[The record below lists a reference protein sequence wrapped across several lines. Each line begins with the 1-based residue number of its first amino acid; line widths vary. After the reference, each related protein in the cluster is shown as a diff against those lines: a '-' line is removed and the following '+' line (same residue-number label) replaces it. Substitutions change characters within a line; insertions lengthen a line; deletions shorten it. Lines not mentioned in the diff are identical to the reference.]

1 MIRRIIDLVIPL
13 ADAIVLYPSLLWR
26 ISITAI
32 ALFGGPFLMT
42 AFQ

>member
-1 MIRRIIDLVIPL
+1 MIRQTIDVVIPL

-26 ISITAI
+26 ISITAT
-32 ALFGGPFLMT
+32 ALFDGPFLMT